1 MALTDYDFTKLID
14 KHESFKLKFG
24 DLKIEDLFE
33 WVKLKEEMVVMA
45 INMDSELSEKKI
57 TLNNEKWKRMI
68 ELKLELWPDWR
79 KKHTESTAQW
89 VINLEFV
96 EQDLALEKLKN
107 AMKVLNE
114 RAKNIIEYVNLS
126 KRYLDIDD
134 DYQANMKWD
143 LIE

>member
-1 MALTDYDFTKLID
+1 MALMDYDFTKLID

-33 WVKLKEEMVVMA
+33 WVKLKEEMTVMA
-45 INMDSELSEKKI
+45 INMDSELSESKLL
-57 TLNNEKWKRMI
+57 LNNEKGKRLI
-68 ELKLELWPDWR
+68 ELKLELWPDWK

-89 VINLEFV
+89 VINLEFI

-107 AMKVLNE
+107 AMKILNE
-114 RAKNIIEYVNLS
+114 RARNIIEYINLS

>member
-68 ELKLELWPDWR
+68 ELKLELWPDWK

-96 EQDLALEKLKN
+96 EQDLTLEKLKN
-107 AMKVLNE
+107 AMKILNE